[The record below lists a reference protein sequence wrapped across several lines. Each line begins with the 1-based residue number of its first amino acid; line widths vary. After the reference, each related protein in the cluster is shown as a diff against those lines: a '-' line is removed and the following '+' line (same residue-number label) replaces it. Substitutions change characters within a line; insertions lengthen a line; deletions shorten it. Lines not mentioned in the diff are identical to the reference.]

1 MKTYEPCKE
10 HSNGSSLYI
19 ENSPGCMEC
28 EIEVLRGEVRR
39 LKGEVERLTKI
50 NADLSDAVLD
60 VYPPEDK
67 DEPVD
72 IRA

>member
-1 MKTYEPCKE
+1 MNSFDACS
-10 HSNGSSLYI
+10 HHINGHLPY
-19 ENSPGCMEC
+19 CLLC
-28 EIEVLRGEVRR
+28 EIEVLRRELEK
-39 LKGEVERLTKI
+39 LKKI